1 MNKWLTSTAIL
12 ATLLFTTTAE
22 AASKPTIVLVHG
34 AFAES
39 ASWDG
44 VAEKL
49 LKDGYPVVA
58 VANPLRGLK
67 FDSDYLTAVV
77 KSIEGPIVLVGHSYG
92 GSVITDVETEG
103 TGVKSLVFVA
113 GLAPDTGESA
123 SGLGKQFPT
132 GTLAS
137 TLTPPVLQPDGK
149 HDVYI
154 QQGKYW
160 KQFAADVPEAKAAL
174 MGAEQRPITAEAL
187 DDASGEPSWKK
198 LPSHFIYGTA
208 DKNIPA
214 DLHEHMAKR
223 AKAKETVAVKGASH
237 VVMISH
243 PDLVS
248 AMIERAAEDK

>member
-12 ATLLFTTTAE
+12 ASLLFTSGAE

-44 VAEKL
+44 VTEKL
-49 LKDGYPVVA
+49 LKDGYPVIA

-67 FDSDYLTAVV
+67 YDSDYVTAVV
-77 KSIEGPIVLVGHSYG
+77 KSIDGPIVLVGHSYG
-92 GSVITDVETEG
+92 GAVITDVETEG

-113 GLAPDTGESA
+113 GFAPDAGETA
-123 SGLGKQFPT
+123 SELGKRFPT
-132 GTLAS
+132 GTLGPTLS
-137 TLTPPVLQPDGK
+137 TPVLQPDGK

-154 QQGKYW
+154 QQSKFW
-160 KQFAADVPEAKAAL
+160 QQFAADVPKEKAAL
-174 MGAEQRPITAEAL
+174 MATAQRPITVETF
-187 DDASGEPSWKK
+187 DEKSGEPSWKR

-214 DLHEHMAKR
+214 DLQQFMAKR
-223 AKAKETVAVKGASH
+223 ANAKKTVAVEGASH

-243 PDLVS
+243 PDMVS
-248 AMIERAAEDK
+248 TMIERAAEDK